1 MKKIIIL
8 FSFLQ
13 FSFALFSMQDVTLD
27 LIKANEDCL
36 FFQSFGKGK
45 NNLVFI
51 FDDLIE
57 TKEQLENNTLNI
69 KNKIEAL
76 SQVTEVF
83 AVFLSHKETDKYWLR
98 NFPENY
104 QQSFFYITQK
114 INYTTAAGADRLTK
128 SVIDFFHQKHSS
140 FNEQTIVFLVRND
153 IENIYT
159 GNYSAPIQ
167 DCVSQLKKIGITN
180 VYPEIQ
186 INGTLSPWLEK
197 QYQLPVMTIPFKVF
211 EILSSDYFFSILK
224 KNKIK
229 DLLKNKE
236 SEKLFFQQLVLQALP
251 EECDLNKIKNDEFF
265 DLLKKSSFDSEMLLL
280 PNKKYSLDKNYIPED
295 LESLDG
301 KKLSHKANIKIRKK
315 TLEPLIE
322 MKKAAQLENCDLQV
336 ISAFR
341 SYNTQHNVFM
351 HWVKEFGMTEAQR
364 ISARPGTS
372 QHQLGTAIDFNLL
385 DESFADYP
393 EGVWLKNN
401 AYKYGFI
408 LSFPRG
414 MEHFT
419 GYRYEPWHYRY
430 VGKEAA
436 LLIKNYFNNNLE
448 LFLQWYW
455 ELWQPL

>member
-27 LIKANEDCL
+27 VIKANEDCL

-167 DCVSQLKKIGITN
+167 DCVSQLKQIGITN

-186 INGTLSPWLEK
+186 INGTLSLWLEK

-236 SEKLFFQQLVLQALP
+236 SEKLFFQQLVLQP
-251 EECDLNKIKNDEFF
+251 
-265 DLLKKSSFDSEMLLL
+265 
-280 PNKKYSLDKNYIPED
+280 
-295 LESLDG
+295 
-301 KKLSHKANIKIRKK
+301 
-315 TLEPLIE
+315 
-322 MKKAAQLENCDLQV
+322 
-336 ISAFR
+336 
-341 SYNTQHNVFM
+341 
-351 HWVKEFGMTEAQR
+351 
-364 ISARPGTS
+364 
-372 QHQLGTAIDFNLL
+372 
-385 DESFADYP
+385 
-393 EGVWLKNN
+393 
-401 AYKYGFI
+401 
-408 LSFPRG
+408 
-414 MEHFT
+414 
-419 GYRYEPWHYRY
+419 
-430 VGKEAA
+430 
-436 LLIKNYFNNNLE
+436 
-448 LFLQWYW
+448 
-455 ELWQPL
+455 